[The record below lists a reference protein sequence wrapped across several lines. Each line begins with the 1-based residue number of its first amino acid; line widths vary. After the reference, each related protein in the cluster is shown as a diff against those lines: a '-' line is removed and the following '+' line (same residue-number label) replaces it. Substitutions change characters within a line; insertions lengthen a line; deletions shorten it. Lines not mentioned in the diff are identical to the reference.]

1 MNEEQNK
8 PSKYGG
14 LIKKNP
20 KLGMLILTLTGLFII
35 YYSSKVYAQIRLLE
49 QGIGNDI
56 RVPRFIVKLYDLF
69 GAWGVTLF
77 FVFGGLFFLYL
88 AYDVYRTMIKK

>member
-1 MNEEQNK
+1 MSEEQNK

-20 KLGMLILTLTGLFII
+20 KLGMLILVLTGIFMI
-35 YYSSKVYAQIRLLE
+35 YYSTNVYAKIRLLE
-49 QGIGNDI
+49 QGEGDDI
-56 RVPRFIVKLYDLF
+56 RVPRFIVVLYEIF

-77 FVFGGLFFLYL
+77 FVFGGLFILYL

>member
-1 MNEEQNK
+1 MNKEQNK

-14 LIKKNP
+14 LIKKSP
-20 KLGMLILTLTGLFII
+20 KLGMSLLVLVGISII
-35 YYSSKVYAQIRLLE
+35 YYSTNVYTQIRLLE
-49 QGIGNDI
+49 QGIGDDI
-56 RVPRFIVKLYDLF
+56 RVPRFIVKLYELF

>member
-1 MNEEQNK
+1 MSEEQNK

-20 KLGMLILTLTGLFII
+20 KLGMLILVLTGIFMI
-35 YYSSKVYAQIRLLE
+35 YYSTNVYAKIRLLE
-49 QGIGNDI
+49 QGEGDDI
-56 RVPRFIVKLYDLF
+56 RVPRFIVVLYEIF

-77 FVFGGLFFLYL
+77 FVFSGLFILYL

>member
-1 MNEEQNK
+1 MSEEQNK

-14 LIKKNP
+14 LIKKSP
-20 KLGMLILTLTGLFII
+20 KLGALVLFLIGTGIL
-35 YYSSKVYAQIRLLE
+35 YYSTNIYTQIRLLE

-56 RVPRFIVKLYDLF
+56 RVPRFIVILYELF

-88 AYDVYRTMIKK
+88 TYDVYKTMIKK

>member
-69 GAWGVTLF
+69 GALGVT